1 MAGLG
6 DDTHEAM
13 RARLLAQRSHLA
25 FYDGEQDRVESLSA
39 AALDLARES
48 RDDRALVD
56 ALRAR
61 QEACPCPAGRAE
73 RLLLG
78 TEMLALAQRT
88 NSARTAMWGELWRI

>member
-1 MAGLG
+1 M
-6 DDTHEAM
+6 
-13 RARLLAQRSHLA
+13 
-25 FYDGEQDRVESLSA
+25 SA

-56 ALRAR
+56 ALR
-61 QEACPCPAGRAE
+61 PCPAGRAE